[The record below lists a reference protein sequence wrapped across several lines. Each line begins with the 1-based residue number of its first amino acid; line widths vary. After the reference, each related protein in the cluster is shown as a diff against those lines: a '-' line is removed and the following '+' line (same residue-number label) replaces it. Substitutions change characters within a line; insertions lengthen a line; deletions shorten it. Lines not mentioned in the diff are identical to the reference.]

1 MLKKTRSDA
10 TLIRDL
16 PDFTRFM
23 PFLMPNKG
31 GSVINYEQDLDVTET
46 LDLIKQVNRE
56 LIKEREILTLFGV
69 VINAAVRAVAMR
81 PKLNR
86 FISGYRFWQRN
97 QILVNFVAKK
107 EISDEGQ
114 EVNVK
119 IDLSPYETLATT
131 ARKVR
136 SAVKRAVSDDGAENE
151 AVVSTIMR
159 LPDPIVKL
167 LVRGMDWL
175 DQRNLMPRSMT
186 DSDPMWSSVFLT
198 NVGSFGL
205 DAPYH
210 HLFERGNCP
219 VFLAMGKVR
228 EERLLDE
235 EFRPV
240 TRKMLRLRY
249 TFDDRVADGVYMGRA
264 LDLVQRFVEHAD
276 ELLEP
281 PILSRE
287 LLAELRLRDYPTEA
301 VQARAAEVPAAE
313 GVRA

>member
-31 GSVINYEQDLDVTET
+31 GSVIFYEQDLDVTAT
-46 LDLIKQVNRE
+46 LDLIKDVNRE

-69 VINAAVRAVAMR
+69 VINAAVRALAQR

-97 QILVNFVAKK
+97 QLLVNFVAKK
-107 EISDEGQ
+107 ELTDDGK

-119 IDLSPYETLATT
+119 IEFSPYETLAST

-136 SAVKRAVSDDGAENE
+136 SAVKTAVSDEGADNE
-151 AVVSTIMR
+151 SVVTTIMR
-159 LPDPIVKL
+159 LPDFLVKA

-175 DQRNLMPRSMT
+175 DQHNVMPRLLT
-186 DSDPMWSSVFLT
+186 DSDPMWSSVFMT

-228 EERLLDE
+228 DVRIIDE
-235 EFRPV
+235 QGQLA
-240 TRKMLRLRY
+240 TRRMVRLRY
-249 TFDDRVADGVYMGRA
+249 TFDDRIADGVYMGKA
-264 LDLVQRFVEHAD
+264 LDLVQRYVEHAE
-276 ELLEP
+276 ELLKP
-281 PILSRE
+281 PELSPE
-287 LLAELRLRDYPTEA
+287 ILAELRLK
-301 VQARAAEVPAAE
+301 
-313 GVRA
+313 G